1 MPRPLELSNMGR
13 QDLVQA
19 IESYGGFNKICKL
32 AGLVPFQEWYEFEGE
47 YELLLELRNYLNSY
61 HGGDQTY
68 FPPES
73 DMKLHG
79 YDQLC
84 TLVQFYGGSES
95 LANRL
100 GMSSKNSPRGDAD
113 LNWGPFS
120 IDTAI
125 ELYRFVR
132 ADQMKKKG
140 PMSRPVISIPSQRDL
155 LANGQ
160 GQLHQSI
167 IDAGGYESVAR
178 RLGLDFWV

>member
-1 MPRPLELSNMGR
+1 MGR

-178 RLGLDFWV
+178 RLGLDFRV